1 MSGDK
6 AKASARQKV
15 GVEAT
20 ERGRTREPCRVET
33 EVIEGTIWLHY
44 STTGGSPFKSVTL
57 SRPAAKQLAEALEE
71 LSGETKRSG
80 FPLLKLGL
88 LLFGIAL
95 GLGISYLLPSDAR
108 LSSPELVPMEA
119 KREASPSTSKPDQQ
133 VNAEVGAVLSYLARP
148 EFSGTTFEKEVL
160 GDWSLERIYVDT
172 WDAYFSHPGQVG
184 QGELES
190 LFRDPEKLTIT
201 TPKKF
206 GTLVKTHASNL
217 LIPPEKK
224 VRIHFPSAEYNISLS
239 ELNDFLDNK
248 TVYYRGLKRFTVA
261 ARRVKVSNH
270 GAFVAKPG
278 EPSLTRLATEI
289 TRGRSS
295 REERLQAIL
304 DFVTKEVQYNE
315 AEAIADYET
324 LKRPNEVLFTQKS
337 DCSGKTILFASLLEQ
352 LHEPYYLVYLPRHIA
367 VLVKK
372 GQFADPNGYS
382 VIIRGETYVLA
393 ECTTPGFKIGKTHL
407 KRPFRVSK
415 IDIVQRPSERT
426 VRDRFGRM
434 IGRKG

>member
-95 GLGISYLLPSDAR
+95 GLGISFLLPSDAR

-172 WDAYFSHPGQVG
+172 WDAYFSHPGQVD

-201 TPKKF
+201 TPKEVWNAGKDPRF
-206 GTLVKTHASNL
+206 ELVDSARQEGAN
-217 LIPPEKK
+217 P
-224 VRIHFPSAEYNISLS
+224 FP
-239 ELNDFLDNK
+239 
-248 TVYYRGLKRFTVA
+248 
-261 ARRVKVSNH
+261 
-270 GAFVAKPG
+270 
-278 EPSLTRLATEI
+278 
-289 TRGRSS
+289 
-295 REERLQAIL
+295 
-304 DFVTKEVQYNE
+304 
-315 AEAIADYET
+315 
-324 LKRPNEVLFTQKS
+324 
-337 DCSGKTILFASLLEQ
+337 
-352 LHEPYYLVYLPRHIA
+352 
-367 VLVKK
+367 
-372 GQFADPNGYS
+372 
-382 VIIRGETYVLA
+382 
-393 ECTTPGFKIGKTHL
+393 IG
-407 KRPFRVSK
+407 
-415 IDIVQRPSERT
+415 
-426 VRDRFGRM
+426 
-434 IGRKG
+434 